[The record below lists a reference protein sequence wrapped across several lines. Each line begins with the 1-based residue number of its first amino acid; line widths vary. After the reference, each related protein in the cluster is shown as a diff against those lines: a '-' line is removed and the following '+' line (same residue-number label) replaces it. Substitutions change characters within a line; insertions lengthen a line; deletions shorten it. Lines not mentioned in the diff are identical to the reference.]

1 MNAQTSRIRVMLVED
16 QTLLRRAFAKLL
28 SLEEDIEIAAEAADG
43 EEAIRMAR
51 AHRPDVILMDLQMP
65 RLDGIAATRRI
76 IADLPDTHVI
86 VLTTFEDDEQIFNA
100 INAGAAG
107 YLLKDSRE
115 AEIIEA
121 IRVAAKG
128 ASALSPRIAHKL
140 LTAFKTMN
148 APDPDQPVVADGND
162 LTDREAGILALLV
175 AGKSNREIADELS
188 LAEGTIKNYVSRILS
203 KHDARS
209 RTELVARSLRRPTR
223 Q

>member
-1 MNAQTSRIRVMLVED
+1 METQTRPIRVMLAED
-16 QTLLRRAFAKLL
+16 QTLLRRAFSKLL
-28 SLEEDIEIAAEAADG
+28 SLEADIEIAAEAADG
-43 EEAIRMAR
+43 EEAIQMAR

-76 IADLPDTHVI
+76 VAEVPGTYVI

-100 INAGAAG
+100 INAGAVG

-121 IRVAAKG
+121 IRIAASG

-140 LTAFKTMN
+140 LTAFKNMGP
-148 APDPDQPVVADGND
+148 PDVDEPAAGLNE
-162 LTDREAGILALLV
+162 LTDREADILSLLV
-175 AGKSNREIADELS
+175 AGKSNREIADKLA

-209 RTELVARSLRRPTR
+209 RTELVARSLRRTPR
-223 Q
+223 

>member
-1 MNAQTSRIRVMLVED
+1 MDAQPSRIRVMLAED
-16 QTLLRRAFAKLL
+16 QTLLRRTFAKLL
-28 SLEEDIEIAAEAADG
+28 SLEADIEIAAEAADG
-43 EEAIRMAR
+43 EEAIQMAR

-76 IADLPDTHVI
+76 VADLPNTHVI

-100 INAGAAG
+100 INAGAIG

-121 IRVAAKG
+121 IRIAAKG

-140 LTAFKTMN
+140 LAAFKNMS
-148 APDPDQPVVADGND
+148 APDPEQPVATLGND
-162 LTDREAGILALLV
+162 LTEREVGILSLLV
-175 AGKSNREIADELS
+175 AGKSNREIADELA

-209 RTELVARSLRRPTR
+209 RTELVARSLRRPVR
-223 Q
+223 

>member
-1 MNAQTSRIRVMLVED
+1 MDAQPSRIRVMLAED
-16 QTLLRRAFAKLL
+16 QTLLRRTFAKLL
-28 SLEEDIEIAAEAADG
+28 SLEADIEIAAEAADG
-43 EEAIRMAR
+43 EEAIQMAR

-76 IADLPDTHVI
+76 VADLPSTHVI

-100 INAGAAG
+100 INAGAIG

-121 IRVAAKG
+121 IRIAASG

-140 LTAFKTMN
+140 LAAFKNMGT
-148 APDPDQPVVADGND
+148 PDPEQPVATGGND
-162 LTDREAGILALLV
+162 LTEREAGILSLLV
-175 AGKSNREIADELS
+175 AGKSNREIADELA

-209 RTELVARSLRRPTR
+209 RTELVARSLRRPVR
-223 Q
+223 